1 MKSKKIYKYLL
12 YLIILIYGLKAIY
25 NIYSKNHLEMVQNI
39 GLVFIFYCILKVAQN
54 KNY

>member
-12 YLIILIYGLKAIY
+12 YLIILIYVLKAIS
-25 NIYSKNHLEMVQNI
+25 NIYYKNYLEMVQNI
-39 GLVFIFYCILKVAQN
+39 GLVFVFYCTLKIAQN